1 MNLFVCVLQAESRAA
16 MFTETPMQPRES
28 QIGLAETKRAQ
39 HNHEEVLALKLAQA
53 QREVDE
59 V

>member
-1 MNLFVCVLQAESRAA
+1 MCMCLLQAESRAA
-16 MFTETPMQPRES
+16 LFTETPSVQARGS
-28 QIGLAETKRAQ
+28 QIGLAETKQTQ